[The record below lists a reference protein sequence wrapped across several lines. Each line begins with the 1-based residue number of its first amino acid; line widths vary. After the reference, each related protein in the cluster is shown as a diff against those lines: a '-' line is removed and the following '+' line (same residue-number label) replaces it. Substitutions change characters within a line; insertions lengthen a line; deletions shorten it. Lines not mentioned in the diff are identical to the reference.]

1 MKIGLQILFLFFVIA
16 IFSDCI
22 GRKEEKETLINEY
35 IKRYSEADSPFAA
48 EDIIISTI
56 AYTDEIISKK
66 GNKYIK
72 SIYYDKARLL
82 FKLKRYNEA
91 LDALFKTDND
101 ESYDIYIATLFIKLS
116 RSDEADPYVQRLI
129 GRQKKAII
137 EFMAQANREKDS
149 EKIKQKH
156 IKGLLAIQGL
166 MVLYICTDRT
176 YESILHEFTSENI
189 ITYDEADT
197 LLQEILSQT
206 NTQQGDMQKTK
217 EILLNNMWSEIENI
231 R

>member
-1 MKIGLQILFLFFVIA
+1 MKIFFKILFFFFIIA
-16 IFSDCI
+16 VFSACN
-22 GRKEEKETLINEY
+22 GKKEKETLINEY

-56 AYTDEIISKK
+56 AYMDETISKK

-72 SIYYDKARLL
+72 NIYYDKARLL

-101 ESYDIYIATLFIKLS
+101 ESYDIYKATLFIKLG

-129 GRQKKAII
+129 DRNKKAAI
-137 EFMAQANREKDS
+137 EFMAQADREKDS

-156 IKGLLAIQGL
+156 KKGLLAIQGL

-217 EILLNNMWSEIENI
+217 EILLNDMWSE
-231 R
+231 